1 MTFDSQE
8 VQTKINEVENKISL
22 YNGKLSELRQL
33 QNKLTFIVDKN
44 DFERNDDG
52 SIKFDQ
58 NGQQIRKMIPPVDE
72 FTGEVLSDERRTQ
85 IKNVL
90 FAKFDELNQSS

>member
-72 FTGEVLSDERRTQ
+72 IGRAHV
-85 IKNVL
+85 
-90 FAKFDELNQSS
+90 